1 MKKLILSL
9 LIVAVSSCAPL
20 VPAKAAN
27 DMTVKIDHNKRVTV
41 KENGIT
47 KDYGMVRKVE
57 KENGK
62 TKIYTNRNF
71 SRPAIEVD
79 RSNDI
84 HTQEKNS
91 SKSSHCSFSC
101 ELINE
106 DEDE

>member
-1 MKKLILSL
+1 MKKILIS
-9 LIVAVSSCAPL
+9 LIVVTLSACAPL

-27 DMTVKIDHNKRVTV
+27 DMTVKVDSNKRVTV

-57 KENGK
+57 TTNGK

-71 SRPAIEVD
+71 SGAAIEVD
-79 RSNDI
+79 RSNNI
-84 HTQEKNS
+84 RTQEKNN
-91 SKSSHCSFSC
+91 SKSSSCSYSC
-101 ELINE
+101 SLI